1 MSSGFAPSCEKE
13 NFMQR
18 LLVVLLLCVSGTVW
32 SEECHVII
40 KQQDLVKKV
49 VEGKEVFVVDIAK
62 VKPDQCFEPVKTG
75 KHIKELEA
83 QIRDNLQLAEAY
95 KKNQEALQ
103 QLNADYRQ
111 LIQRHEQTLDK
122 SITVSENFDKNM
134 QNYNQLVTNYDQLT
148 VRFDE
153 LAGKYRDVAL
163 TGGSPITVELGA
175 GLTDNGDGIAL
186 LGAGFNVYKTWDIKA
201 WGLVHKDFYGML
213 GGASFRF

>member
-1 MSSGFAPSCEKE
+1 
-13 NFMQR
+13 MQR
-18 LLVVLLLCVSGTVW
+18 LLVVLLLCLSGTAW
-32 SEECHVII
+32 SEDCHVII

-49 VEGKEVFVVDIAK
+49 IDGKEVWVVEVAK
-62 VKPDQCFEPVKTG
+62 VKPDQCFKPVATAQ
-75 KHIKELEA
+75 HIKELEA

-103 QLNADYRQ
+103 KLNDDYRQ

-122 SITVSENFDKNM
+122 SITLSENFDKNM
-134 QNYNQLVTNYDQLT
+134 QRYNQLATDYDQLT
-148 VRFDE
+148 VKFDD

-163 TGGSPITVELGA
+163 TSGSPITVELGA
-175 GLTDNGDGIAL
+175 GLTDQGDGIAL

-201 WGLVHKDFYGML
+201 WGLVHKDFFGML